1 METILIHACCGPCST
16 VAVPWFRAAGLE
28 PLAFFA
34 NPNIQPPDEHAR
46 RLDAMRRFADAVDLE
61 LVVEPTAGLREWAAG
76 PGRTAARPGPAAGW
90 CDPRERCRECLEV
103 RLAEAAQAA
112 AERGLGRFSTT
123 LTVSPW
129 QHHDLIARAG
139 HAAAEAAGVEFV
151 YADLRRFYPRSIDES
166 RRLELYRQRYCGCV
180 AGKWQAWHERRA
192 RRATRRRPTA

>member
-46 RLDAMRRFADAVDLE
+46 RLDALRRFADAVDLE
-61 LVVEPTAGLREWAAG
+61 LIVE
-76 PGRTAARPGPAAGW
+76 PAAGW
-90 CDPRERCRECLEV
+90 SDPRERCRECLEV
-103 RLAEAAQAA
+103 RLAAAAQAA
-112 AERGLGRFSTT
+112 AERGFERFSTT

-139 HAAAEAAGVEFV
+139 HAAAEIAGVEFV

-166 RRLELYRQRYCGCV
+166 RRLGLYRQRYCGCV
-180 AGKWQAWHERRA
+180 AGKWQEWHEGRA
-192 RRATRRRPTA
+192 RRAARRAPAA